1 MNNLEDLYRRGKDL
15 LQKIPNNHI
24 DTRLILLDCF
34 DLSNEDF
41 IKNPELEP
49 SRKDIKRYFHMIGKR
64 RKGYPLSY
72 LIGIK
77 EFWSIPFFVKKGVFI
92 PRPETELIIETVLA
106 LNSVEKPNIV
116 DIGTGSGNIAVCL
129 AKEIPGAK
137 IFATDISKK
146 ALWTAQKNAGMQGV
160 EKIQFFLGDLFEP
173 LKKKGLND
181 KFDFILSNPPYVS
194 REEWKTLPKEI
205 RLYEPKNSL
214 VSGESGL
221 NFFQKM
227 ISSAFIFLKPGG
239 HLVFEIGYG
248 QKEKI
253 LDLFK
258 GQWKEIKCYD
268 DLSGIPRV
276 VSAEKGWS

>member
-1 MNNLEDLYRRGKDL
+1 LNNLENLYRRGMDL

-34 DLSNEDF
+34 GLSNEDF

-77 EFWSIPFFVKKGVFI
+77 EFWSIPFLVKKGVFI
-92 PRPETELIIETVLA
+92 PRPETELIIETVVA
-106 LNSVEKPNIV
+106 LNLVENPNIA
-116 DIGTGSGNIAVCL
+116 DIGTGSGNIAVSL
-129 AKEIPGAK
+129 AKEFPGAK

-146 ALWTAQKNAGMQGV
+146 ALRTAQKNARMQGI
-160 EKIQFFLGDLFEP
+160 EEIQFFHGDFFEP
-173 LKKKGLND
+173 LKRKGPNE

-194 REEWKTLPKEI
+194 QEEWETLPDEI
-205 RLYEPKNSL
+205 KLYEPKRSL
-214 VSGESGL
+214 VSGDSGL
-221 NFFQKM
+221 NIFKKM
-227 ISSAFIFLKPGG
+227 ISSAFKFLKPGG
-239 HLVFEIGYG
+239 YLVFEIGYG

-253 LDLFK
+253 LNLFN

-268 DLSGIPRV
+268 DLSEIPRV
-276 VSAEKGWS
+276 VSAEMG